1 MKKTIELTP
10 KFTKWGF
17 VINGTV
23 NTAIG
28 LNLVL
33 QADTWLHWVT
43 IGGIFL
49 VLAGPILVIYAIIL
63 FNPNNKITPKVQL
76 DEKGIYIKQDLHK
89 RALKIDWSN
98 IKEIAYK
105 TFELDFLLNNHNTE
119 TVSLQTTAE
128 ISIEIKK
135 AIRKLADGKQIN
147 IIGG

>member
-1 MKKTIELTP
+1 MKKTIELTS
-10 KFTKWGF
+10 KFTKWAF
-17 VINGTV
+17 VFNGTV

-28 LNLVL
+28 LNLIL
-33 QADTWLHWVT
+33 QADTWLHWT
-43 IGGIFL
+43 IILGIVL
-49 VLAGPILVIYAIIL
+49 VLAGPIFIVYAIIL

-98 IKEIAYK
+98 IKEIGYK

-119 TVSLQTTAE
+119 TVPLQTTAE